1 MGREASHGKALD
13 RFAQGITNGGIM
25 TAAVSGG
32 MKMAHNSPT
41 LIGKASSLVGSLAVG
56 STAIL
61 LKDKTSSPLARSEGC
76 C

>member
-1 MGREASHGKALD
+1 
-13 RFAQGITNGGIM
+13 M
-25 TAAVSGG
+25 TAAVSGD

-61 LKDKTSSPLARSEGC
+61 LKDKTSSPLACFAYSEGC